1 MKKRSMPWVGFAAE
15 VSEDSGK
22 EVLES
27 LGLIV
32 IKAVGI
38 VEIKTGRGW
47 VKFRLYEVEG
57 EVEGVA
63 ASLAKALSVPALE
76 SGPHLVLG
84 EVSARLWDEGAR
96 VAFPD
101 GSSEVIALYT
111 YDGFLDVRM
120 PTTNVKGLKATILV
134 GGKTYE
140 LPLNLSDLVEIYSK
154 GQKAL
159 EKVEKAATIYGLEK
173 VISKEALEELSRR
186 KAEVRIEVDYETG
199 FVLVKEGAKMKVVPL
214 REYFLELLYRSDIEQ
229 ARKILDDAPD
239 VAKRG
244 LLEAVREE
252 YRTLKELGDEDR
264 AKTILEVAEKLGL
277 QL

>member
-1 MKKRSMPWVGFAAE
+1 MPWVGFAAE

-63 ASLAKALSVPALE
+63 ASLAKALGVPALE
-76 SGPHLVLG
+76 
-84 EVSARLWDEGAR
+84 SARLWDEGAR

-159 EKVEKAATIYGLEK
+159 EKVEKAAAIYGLEK

-214 REYFLELLYRSDIEQ
+214 REYFLELLYRGDIEQ